1 MAVAALPVA
10 LKACSVAGA
19 TLNCYHL
26 IQKIEEWISTAKEND
41 EVCCDILSNVELI
54 RSILGDLEQAR
65 QLTNSVKTAISNL
78 ENKLIRCEEY
88 IDLLKD
94 RRLSRVRDFFQ
105 SGRIRSDLARL
116 KAAINE
122 SLLIMNTAMSAQHLL
137 HAQNVEIASEFDDLN
152 NIPSRPR
159 KPVIKK
165 RAETRVL
172 MTWEEPKQ
180 NSSAVAF
187 YQVQYRKRW
196 QRKWSNSESDSRTML
211 GHIVT
216 GLSTDTKYWFRVRAV
231 TCEDYES
238 LPSEEIT
245 VETKLGA
252 VGRRLATTGAF
263 ILGTITAPVVCP
275 AAPFINTG
283 LVLRDRIT
291 DITEG
296 KEITE
301 NDAEVQQ
308 VVIAS
313 AAGGIIASAVA
324 TPLIFAA
331 CTIGSP
337 IVGGTAAYYVNKSL
351 QPDDGF

>member
-41 EVCCDILSNVELI
+41 EVCCDILSNAVLI
-54 RSILGDLEQAR
+54 RSILGDLEQAK

-159 KPVIKK
+159 KPVITK
-165 RAETRVL
+165 RAENRVL

-180 NSSAVAF
+180 NSSAVVF

-196 QRKWSNSESDSRTML
+196 ERKWSNSESNSSTML
-211 GHIVT
+211 GRHIVT

-231 TCEDYES
+231 TREDYES

-263 ILGTITAPVVCP
+263 VAGTIAAPVVGP
-275 AAPFINTG
+275 AVPFLSTG
-283 LVLRDRIT
+283 LFMRYKLSKVRSEDKVT
-291 DITEG
+291 TGYEE
-296 KEITE
+296 EI
-301 NDAEVQQ
+301 
-308 VVIAS
+308 ILS
-313 AAGGIIASAVA
+313 SAGGAIAVSVVA
-324 TPLIFAA
+324 TPVMLVVS
-331 CTIGSP
+331 TIGAP
-337 IVGGTAAYYVNKSL
+337 VGGGYIAYCVNDFL
-351 QPDDGF
+351 QPDEF